1 MYMFWQMMRRE
12 FNIHMQ
18 RKSEWL
24 SVLLFYVMI
33 ISLFPIAIGPIP
45 QNLLWTTPVII
56 WSAVL
61 LAMLLAQ
68 ESLLRTDF
76 DLGIFDQ
83 ILISGH
89 SLSHLVFA
97 KILAHWVIYALPL
110 VLFTPFLGLSLSV
123 PIQNN
128 IWICVSIILGTLTLS
143 FVGALGA
150 ALTLILNRSGVLLA
164 ILILPLYVP
173 VLSLGS
179 SFGML
184 NLQGFI
190 SNGHIAILSALAIIS
205 VCTLPVCVAKTIK
218 VSME

>member
-1 MYMFWQMMRRE
+1 MRMFWQMMRRE

-18 RKSEWL
+18 RRSEWL
-24 SVLLFYVMI
+24 SVLLFYVII
-33 ISLFPIAIGPIP
+33 ISLFPITIGAIPKD
-45 QNLLWTTPVII
+45 LLWLTPVII
-56 WSAVL
+56 WLAVL

-76 DLGIFDQ
+76 DLGVFEQ
-83 ILISGH
+83 ILLSGH
-89 SLSHLVFA
+89 SLNYLVLA
-97 KILAHWVIYALPL
+97 KILAHWVMYALPL
-110 VLFTPFLGLSLSV
+110 VLFTPFLGLSLSI
-123 PIQNN
+123 PTINN
-128 IWICVSIILGTLTLS
+128 IWICISVILGTLTLS

-150 ALTLILNRSGVLLA
+150 ALTLILHRGGVLLA
-164 ILILPLYVP
+164 ILILPLYIP

-190 SNGHIAILSALAIIS
+190 SNGHIAILSALAIAS
-205 VCTLPVCVAKTIK
+205 ACLLPICVAKTIK